1 MLSCVA
7 SHLSILLAHRPHQV
21 HHPPIGYITY
31 NYIWVL
37 HNPDPYALVDVIA
50 VADSNSGYVSTVVDN
65 MTVNEI
71 LTRTFTILLHPYSAL
86 AVQGSSR
93 AVR

>member
-1 MLSCVA
+1 M
-7 SHLSILLAHRPHQV
+7 
-21 HHPPIGYITY
+21 
-31 NYIWVL
+31 

-50 VADSNSGYVSTVVDN
+50 VADSNSGYVSTVVDD

-71 LTRTFTILLHPYSAL
+71 LTRTFTILLPPYSAL

>member
-50 VADSNSGYVSTVVDN
+50 VADSNSGYVSAAIGD
-65 MTVNEI
+65 MTANET
-71 LTRTFTILLHPYSAL
+71 LTRTFTINLRPYSAL
-86 AVQGSSR
+86 AAQGSTLT
-93 AVR
+93 VR